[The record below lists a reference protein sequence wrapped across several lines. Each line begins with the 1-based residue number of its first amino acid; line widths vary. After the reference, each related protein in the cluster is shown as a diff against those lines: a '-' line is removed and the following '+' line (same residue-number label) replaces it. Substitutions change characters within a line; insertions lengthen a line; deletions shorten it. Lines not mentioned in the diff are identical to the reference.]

1 MKNMIIRNCAL
12 FTDCISEINN
22 TQIDNAKEFDI
33 VMPIYILLIEYSDNY
48 LKTTQSLSQYYKDE
62 PYLNA
67 NSNIVGF
74 PVNNNGRALFE
85 FKTKVAGR
93 IGNDG
98 IKDVKIMLPLKY
110 LSSF

>member
-1 MKNMIIRNCAL
+1 MIIINCAL
-12 FTDCISEINN
+12 FTDCISEVNN
-22 TQIDNAKEFDI
+22 TQIDNAKEIDM
-33 VMPIYILLIEYSDNY
+33 VMPIYILLIEYSDNC

-67 NSNIVGF
+67 SSNIVGF

-85 FKTKVAGR
+85 LKTKIAGR